1 MRVRRNTGSTTSLG
15 REWPP
20 GPRGSQ
26 GENITEDDGWTRWAG
41 KDRAVTEGPW
51 ILKAAS
57 PQPHHLILHIPGG
70 DLPLFLCPFLGVP
83 AATWPSGAQQHLVQV
98 SK

>member
-1 MRVRRNTGSTTSLG
+1 MTSLS

-26 GENITEDDGWTRWAG
+26 DKNIT
-41 KDRAVTEGPW
+41 KDNGLGGQARTGLSEGPW
-51 ILKAAS
+51 IPKAAS